1 MFKDLDYQVYKP
13 MVSKLRTNSKSALI
27 FPLIFLT
34 RRLLI
39 VSIIFGLKDNVDFQL
54 IAFMGITLIKCI
66 FQAHSDPFIS
76 KTDNNKE
83 IFTEVCLLQ
92 CSILLIILKM
102 FVGSPNIQNH
112 IGIILV
118 TIATLNVI
126 PILAMT
132 ISQMGVFLKKYI
144 KDILQKIKQ
153 KKLDK

>member
-1 MFKDLDYQVYKP
+1 
-13 MVSKLRTNSKSALI
+13 
-27 FPLIFLT
+27 
-34 RRLLI
+34 
-39 VSIIFGLKDNVDFQL
+39 
-54 IAFMGITLIKCI
+54 
-66 FQAHSDPFIS
+66 
-76 KTDNNKE
+76 
-83 IFTEVCLLQ
+83 
-92 CSILLIILKM
+92 M